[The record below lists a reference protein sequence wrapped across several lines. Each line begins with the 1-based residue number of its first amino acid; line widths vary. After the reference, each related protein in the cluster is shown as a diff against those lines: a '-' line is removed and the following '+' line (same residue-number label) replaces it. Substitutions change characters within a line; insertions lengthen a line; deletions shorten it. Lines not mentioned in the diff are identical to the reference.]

1 MIAAVPGI
9 TTELVSLATTDTSLT
24 EDHAKSET
32 HSVNHLIPMEP
43 VLNALSDISSTMET
57 ALLFLNWLIL
67 PFTIRSA
74 ALRSSP
80 LSTNQKAHDF

>member
-1 MIAAVPGI
+1 M
-9 TTELVSLATTDTSLT
+9 
-24 EDHAKSET
+24 EDHAKSEI
-32 HSVNHLIPMEP
+32 HSASHLILTEP
-43 VLNALSDISSTMET
+43 ALSASLDISSTMEI
-57 ALLFLNWLIL
+57 ALLFLNWPIL